1 MDYPKIQ
8 TLFKRDEN
16 GKIIRDRYT
25 LEEFH
30 YLKNNYWE
38 CTEKIDGT
46 NIHIDFTLTSE
57 GIKDITFNGRTENAL
72 IPARLLNRLKEL
84 FTEERLIKGFRLPL
98 ATESKVAIYGEGY
111 GVKIQSGG
119 GYLKDKNDFIIFD
132 ILIDGLWLERS
143 AIENIANGI
152 GISIVPLL
160 GYFTLIEA
168 IKITEKGFNST
179 IAEDEQLKA
188 EGMVLKPVCGILRR
202 NSDRLITKLKTRDFK
217 P

>member
-46 NIHIDFTLTSE
+46 NIHIDFTLTPK
-57 GIKDITFNGRTENAL
+57 GIKDISFNGRTENAL
-72 IPARLLNRLKEL
+72 IPARLLSRLKEL
-84 FTEERLIKGFRLPL
+84 FTEEKLLKGFRLPL

-111 GVKIQSGG
+111 GVKIQSGS
-119 GYLKDKNDFIIFD
+119 N
-132 ILIDGLWLERS
+132 
-143 AIENIANGI
+143 
-152 GISIVPLL
+152 
-160 GYFTLIEA
+160 
-168 IKITEKGFNST
+168 
-179 IAEDEQLKA
+179 
-188 EGMVLKPVCGILRR
+188 
-202 NSDRLITKLKTRDFK
+202 RLITKLKTIDFK
-217 P
+217 Q